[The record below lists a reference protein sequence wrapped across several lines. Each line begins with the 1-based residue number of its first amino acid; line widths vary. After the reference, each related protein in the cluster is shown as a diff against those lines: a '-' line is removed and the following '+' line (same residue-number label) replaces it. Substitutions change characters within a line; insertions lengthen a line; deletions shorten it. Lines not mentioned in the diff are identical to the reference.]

1 MGYLDINIK
10 YGSETISHFLPD
22 DKGVLK
28 VLDSP
33 EIESKVQ
40 DLPEDFIE
48 ALETPLDSPSLRDL
62 VKRYYSGS
70 GKKVLLIADDNTRPN
85 RHTRILYPHLLDYLI
100 RICGVKKEDLGILIA
115 SGTHR
120 PPTEQEIQDHI
131 LGDAVFQEYQE
142 QILIHDDQEN
152 LANLG
157 TSSSD
162 TPITINQDALN
173 ACLLIPVTD
182 SEYHY
187 FAGVAGTVKQ
197 LFPGIAGRITTN
209 TNHTRMFDK
218 ELGFKPACR
227 LGNTEGNPVITD
239 MKEMAQIVQEHIPV
253 FCIDAIMDHGEVT
266 QINAG
271 NILTLHELAAELL
284 YDRRVIHVDRPAD
297 LVIIST
303 GEIGINLYQ
312 SGKAIQ
318 AAWNAAAKPG
328 GTILVLSPC
337 QDGVGSAGYQE
348 SMEAIQGMELDQAL
362 EWIINNKCSLDT
374 FRIGNQ
380 KPVDTLRMLKSL
392 GTGRIKIL
400 SEMDP
405 RELKEIYRLDPLP
418 DKGSI
423 QESLRSFLGDFLEKK
438 PDALIY
444 LLRSAGLYVVPENA
458 FGGTDLS

>member
-1 MGYLDINIK
+1 MGYLDISIK
-10 YGSETISHFLPD
+10 YGSENINHFLPE
-22 DKGVLK
+22 DKGNLK
-28 VLDSP
+28 VIDSP
-33 EIESKVQ
+33 EIKSEIQ
-40 DLPEDFIE
+40 DLANDM
-48 ALETPLDSPSLRDL
+48 AQVLENPLRSPSLKEL
-62 VKRYYSGS
+62 VQRHYSGS
-70 GKKVLLIADDNTRPN
+70 EKKILLIADDNTRPN
-85 RHTRILYPHLLDYLI
+85 RHTRILFPLVLEYLI
-100 RICGVKKEDLGILIA
+100 HSCGVEKEDLGILIA

-120 PPTEQEIQDHI
+120 PPTEKEIRDQI
-131 LGDAVFQEYQE
+131 LGKSVFQEYRD

-157 TSSSD
+157 TSSQD
-162 TPITINQDALN
+162 TPITINQDALH

-209 TNHTRMFDK
+209 TNHTRMFDR

-227 LGNTEGNPVITD
+227 LGNTKGNPVITD
-239 MKEMAQIVQEHIPV
+239 MKEMAQTVQEHIPV

-271 NILTLHELAAELL
+271 DIISLHELAAELL
-284 YDRRVIHVDRPAD
+284 YDRRVIHVDQPAD

-318 AAWNAAAKPG
+318 AAWNAAKKPG
-328 GTILVLSPC
+328 GTILLISRC

-348 SMEAIQGMELDQAL
+348 SMEAIRGMDLDQAM
-362 EWIINNKCSLDT
+362 EWIINHKCSLET

-380 KPVDTLRMLKSL
+380 KPVDTLRILKSL
-392 GTGRIKIL
+392 GTDKIKIL

-405 RELKEIYRLDPLP
+405 GELKDVYRLDPLP
-418 DKGSI
+418 DKGSP
-423 QESLRSFLGDFLEKK
+423 QETLRDFLDKFLEDK

-444 LLRSAGLYVVPENA
+444 LLRNAGLYVVPENA
-458 FGGTDLS
+458 

>member
-1 MGYLDINIK
+1 MGYLDISIK
-10 YGSETISHFLPD
+10 YGSKDINHFLPEG
-22 DKGVLK
+22 KGILK
-28 VLDSP
+28 VIDSP
-33 EIESKVQ
+33 DVKYKIRNLAN
-40 DLPEDFIE
+40 DLAQE
-48 ALETPLDSPSLRDL
+48 LENPLQSPSLKEL
-62 VKRYYSGS
+62 IKRHYPGS
-70 GKKVLLIADDNTRPN
+70 GKRVLLIADDNTRPN
-85 RHTRILYPHLLDYLI
+85 RHTRILFPLVLDYLI
-100 RICGVKKEDLGILIA
+100 HSCGVKKEDLGILIA

-120 PPTEQEIQDHI
+120 PPTEEEILDHI
-131 LGDAVFQEYQE
+131 LGKSVFQEYRD

-157 TSSSD
+157 TSSKD

-209 TNHTRMFDK
+209 TNHTRMFDR

-227 LGNTEGNPVITD
+227 LGNTLGNPVITD
-239 MKEMAQIVQEHIPV
+239 MKEMAQMVQEYVPV
-253 FCIDAIMDHGEVT
+253 FCIDAIMDHSEVT

-271 NILTLHELAAELL
+271 DIIALHELAAELL
-284 YDRRVIHVDRPAD
+284 YDRRVIHVDQPAD
-297 LVIIST
+297 LVIISA

-318 AAWNAAAKPG
+318 AAWNGAKKPG
-328 GTILVLSPC
+328 GTILLISRC

-348 SMEAIQGMELDQAL
+348 SMEAIKGMDLDQAM
-362 EWIINNKCSLDT
+362 EWIINNKCSLET

-380 KPVDTLRMLKSL
+380 KPVDTLRILQSL
-392 GTGRIKIL
+392 GTDKIKIL
-400 SEMDP
+400 SAMDP
-405 RELKEIYRLDPLP
+405 EELKGVYRLDPIP
-418 DKGSI
+418 DKGSP
-423 QESLRSFLGDFLEKK
+423 QTSLRDFLDGFLDDK

-444 LLRSAGLYVVPENA
+444 LIQNTGLYVVP
-458 FGGTDLS
+458 DQD